1 MQASL
6 ITSLSTYITL
16 NRKYYVDDHVFS
28 VTPLGAVSSLYSYF
42 DGGYFDS
49 DGAVHYLHTDYRRSV
64 VMTTDSL
71 HRCTQH
77 VGYYP
82 YGLPPRP
89 RPLDHPRPPRRKV
102 PSPQPLHLLR
112 LQPHHLHRPHRHGF
126 LCFI

>member
-1 MQASL
+1 MQIKMTRTVFRIDSDG
-6 ITSLSTYITL
+6 
-16 NRKYYVDDHVFS
+16 YYVDDHVFS

-64 VMTTDSL
+64 VMTSDSL

-82 YGLPPRP
+82 YGLP
-89 RPLDHPRPPRRKV
+89 HP
-102 PSPQPLHLLR
+102 PQPLRLQR
-112 LQPHHLHRPHRHGF
+112 LQPNYLH
-126 LCFI
+126 